1 MRGIMM
7 SETIRSIYSLL
18 QDLQRLRTVRLR
30 RWAVKPLARQ
40 HAAEQLPQLGVV
52 LGNENLEHGDPSVS
66 VFSVYH
72 RRPDFG
78 TENFRFMN

>member
-1 MRGIMM
+1 M
-7 SETIRSIYSLL
+7 SETMRSNIVALE
-18 QDLQRLRTVRLR
+18 DLQRLHTVGCADGLE
-30 RWAVKPLARQ
+30 AVARQ
-40 HAAEQLPQLGVV
+40 YAAEQLPQLGVV